1 MNNEYIQYPDDAMV
15 WVYQADRFFR
25 EEEKEF
31 INQKISDFL
40 SQWDSHGSLVKGTFT
55 LKHDAFLVI
64 FADGEGHAL
73 CGRAQ
78 TASVNMVKELE
89 KDLGVKL
96 MDRMCQSYRD
106 GEKVEL
112 IKISDLKNLFTEGV
126 IHHETI
132 VFDNTVIHK
141 KDFDTKWETPLKDSW
156 HKRFV

>member
-1 MNNEYIQYPDDAMV
+1 
-15 WVYQADRFFR
+15 
-25 EEEKEF
+25 
-31 INQKISDFL
+31 
-40 SQWDSHGSLVKGTFT
+40 
-55 LKHDAFLVI
+55 
-64 FADGEGHAL
+64 
-73 CGRAQ
+73 
-78 TASVNMVKELE
+78 
-89 KDLGVKL
+89 
-96 MDRMCQSYRD
+96 MCQSYRD